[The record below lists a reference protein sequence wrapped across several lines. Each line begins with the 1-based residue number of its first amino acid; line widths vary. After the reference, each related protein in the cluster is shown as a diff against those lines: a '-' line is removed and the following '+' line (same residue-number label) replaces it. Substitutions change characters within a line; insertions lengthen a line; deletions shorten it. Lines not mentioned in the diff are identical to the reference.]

1 MNRISL
7 CTLLGLGVLLTAGVP
22 AAEAGKGT
30 KNSGEH
36 WVFGQVTA
44 TQHMK
49 NGATISIQVHHHKKQ
64 GSQASN
70 ANGKPRVHHANRTF
84 HVHNGTQFAMTHGK
98 QLSPASMAAIHQGSH
113 VGILA
118 QGDRADRVVVRG
130 SNPGQGHPPRAGY
143 YFPHNKSSFR
153 SMKPA
158 RRK

>member
-1 MNRISL
+1 
-7 CTLLGLGVLLTAGVP
+7 
-22 AAEAGKGT
+22 
-30 KNSGEH
+30 
-36 WVFGQVTA
+36 
-44 TQHMK
+44 
-49 NGATISIQVHHHKKQ
+49 
-64 GSQASN
+64 
-70 ANGKPRVHHANRTF
+70 
-84 HVHNGTQFAMTHGK
+84 
-98 QLSPASMAAIHQGSH
+98 